1 MIAFN
6 VYFDLFFRS
15 GFVLDG
21 FKEPRFSRKRKMTA
35 LLIGMTFR
43 PSRSSGFGNIIHGNS
58 YRKMMERRSGGR
70 ILERRSALD
79 DETGA
84 VIRKIEDEV
93 REALFRDGAWHIDY
107 RRLRVMVSKA

>member
-1 MIAFN
+1 
-6 VYFDLFFRS
+6 
-15 GFVLDG
+15 
-21 FKEPRFSRKRKMTA
+21 
-35 LLIGMTFR
+35 
-43 PSRSSGFGNIIHGNS
+43 
-58 YRKMMERRSGGR
+58 MERRSGGR